1 MSGPRTEESKLIS
14 SISKIPIILKDM
26 NKMINNVDGVL
37 LARDDFENHYK
48 LSSSFKERYPC
59 LY

>member
-1 MSGPRTEESKLIS
+1 
-14 SISKIPIILKDM
+14 M

-48 LSSSFKERYPC
+48 LSSSFKERYPVYIENLC
-59 LY
+59 PIIFMMQKK